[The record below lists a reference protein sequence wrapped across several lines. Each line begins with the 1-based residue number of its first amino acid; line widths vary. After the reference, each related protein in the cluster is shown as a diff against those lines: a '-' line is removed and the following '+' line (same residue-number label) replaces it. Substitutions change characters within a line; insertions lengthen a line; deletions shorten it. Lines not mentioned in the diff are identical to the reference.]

1 MKYYMKIYHRI
12 NIIYLMRNNVKTKNN
27 KRDLGGKVYK
37 SEAKRHK

>member
-12 NIIYLMRNNVKTKNN
+12 NIIDLMRNNVKTKNN
-27 KRDLGGKVYK
+27 KRDLAGRVHK